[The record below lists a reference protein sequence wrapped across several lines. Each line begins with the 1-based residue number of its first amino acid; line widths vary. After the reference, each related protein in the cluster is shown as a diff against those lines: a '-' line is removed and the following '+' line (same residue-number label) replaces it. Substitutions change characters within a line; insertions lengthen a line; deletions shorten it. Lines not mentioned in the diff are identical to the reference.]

1 MARLNLAAG
10 RRAGIPGG
18 GPARGIARILAAGMI
33 VVAGSAAGNPAN
45 DVAGL
50 GSAAGRVKSGTGF
63 FVSPAGFL
71 VTSRH
76 VVTGC
81 PGLSVWT
88 DEGGLHDASLVAAN
102 ARLDLALLSVKG
114 RTRGYAA
121 SRYRDDL
128 QAGEKVITVGFGVIA
143 TNPRAAVFTQGIF
156 VGRGVMSPGYRV
168 LIIRAHLRPGDS
180 GAPVTDRSGSLIGM
194 VIGRL
199 ADHADLGVIITASEI
214 NGFLSRGGIGPLARQ
229 AASFRSED
237 PGGLVARMSALVQCK
252 PVARSRNPPRPPGSR
267 PAPAREG
274 TGAASGGRRTAALI
288 RPRR

>member
-1 MARLNLAAG
+1 MSLPDARVCRCGRMMAGSTMPASSPPMRGSTLPCCRSKG
-10 RRAGIPGG
+10 EPGDT
-18 GPARGIARILAAGMI
+18 PPPGIATI
-33 VVAGSAAGNPAN
+33 
-45 DVAGL
+45 
-50 GSAAGRVKSGTGF
+50 
-63 FVSPAGFL
+63 
-71 VTSRH
+71 
-76 VVTGC
+76 
-81 PGLSVWT
+81 
-88 DEGGLHDASLVAAN
+88 
-102 ARLDLALLSVKG
+102 
-114 RTRGYAA
+114 
-121 SRYRDDL
+121 
-128 QAGEKVITVGFGVIA
+128 
-143 TNPRAAVFTQGIF
+143 FTQGTF

-237 PGGLVARMSALVQCK
+237 PDGLVARMSALVQCK

-267 PAPAREG
+267 LAPAREG